1 MESNAKVKR
10 EFYLA
15 KGFSPLEVE
24 DEQGDGAKA
33 ANSKKPTKSNTWFA
47 AHGLSGEAH
56 WKSSTRRPSQP

>member
-24 DEQGDGAKA
+24 DEQG
-33 ANSKKPTKSNTWFA
+33 
-47 AHGLSGEAH
+47 
-56 WKSSTRRPSQP
+56 RRPTLQLK